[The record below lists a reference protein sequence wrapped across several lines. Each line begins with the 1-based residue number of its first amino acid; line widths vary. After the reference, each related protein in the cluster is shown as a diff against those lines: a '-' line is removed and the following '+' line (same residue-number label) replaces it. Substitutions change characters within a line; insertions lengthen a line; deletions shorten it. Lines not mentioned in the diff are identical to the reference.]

1 MNTEKLT
8 RQAIRLAQRE
18 SRKRGRPL
26 TKEEVLK
33 LSVQTVDPW
42 VRVLLAL
49 AGVALASFGI
59 WLLTREA
66 GGLGLVLLIFGLLM
80 VGASLVGWRKTVEAA
95 LNGVDPCSFFD
106 GSC

>member
-33 LSVQTVDPW
+33 LRVQTVDPW
-42 VRVLLAL
+42 VRVLLTL
-49 AGVALASFGI
+49 TGVALAGLGIWSMASEASGPGIALLLFGI
-59 WLLTREA
+59 LT
-66 GGLGLVLLIFGLLM
+66 L
-80 VGASLVGWRKTVEAA
+80 GASIVG
-95 LNGVDPCSFFD
+95 
-106 GSC
+106 

>member
-18 SRKRGRPL
+18 SRKRGRAL

-33 LSVQTVDPW
+33 LRVQTVDPW

-49 AGVALASFGI
+49 TGVALAGVGI
-59 WLLTREA
+59 WSMAPEA
-66 GGLGLVLLIFGLLM
+66 SSPGIALLIFGFLTM
-80 VGASLVGWRKTVEAA
+80 GASIVGWRKTIEAA
-95 LNGVDPCSFFD
+95 FNGVDPLSFFD